1 MSAPPPRAAAGS
13 ELLRVPAGRQGPG
26 PLPGALVD
34 TLQLAFAQRAGGV
47 LPGDRRGIGLGQGTE
62 LAQLRPYVPGDD
74 VRRLDPA
81 ASARTGIPHVRE
93 HVPERA
99 LTTWVAL
106 DVSPSMAFGTADRLK
121 SDVAEGVALVVSR
134 LALRHGGRIAL
145 ATCGAATERLL
156 PPRSGRGALAG
167 VRRVLAEGVAVDGA
181 GTPVPSGHPSALA
194 RALVRLRKLT
204 AHPGLVV
211 VISDFRGPRDWRQA
225 LSALG
230 ARHAVLAVEVRDP
243 REETLPSV
251 GPLALV
257 DPETG
262 ARIEVDTSSRRL
274 RERFAEAAAADRA
287 AVADQLRR
295 ARVQH
300 VVLSTEG
307 DWLRVLGRRLR

>member
-1 MSAPPPRAAAGS
+1 MTPRVAAGA
-13 ELLRVPAGRQGPG
+13 ELLRVPPGRQGPG

-34 TLQLAFAQRAGGV
+34 TLDLTVARRAAGV
-47 LPGDRRGIGLGQGTE
+47 LPGDRMAPGFGQGTE

-74 VRRLDPA
+74 VRQLDPNA
-81 ASARTGIPHVRE
+81 TARTGIPHVRQQ
-93 HVPERA
+93 VPERA
-99 LTTWVAL
+99 LTTWLAL

-134 LALRHGGRIAL
+134 LALRRGGRIAL
-145 ATCGAATERLL
+145 ATTGSTTERFL

-181 GTPVPSGHPSALA
+181 GSIEAGHPSPLA
-194 RALVRLRKLT
+194 RTLARLRTLT
-204 AHPGLVV
+204 PMPGLIVV
-211 VISDFRGPRDWRQA
+211 VSDFRGQRDWRAA
-225 LSALG
+225 LSALTH
-230 ARHAVLAVEVRDP
+230 RHALLAVEVRDP

-262 ARIEVDTSSRRL
+262 GRIEVDTSSRRL
-274 RERFAEAAAADRA
+274 RDRFAAAARADRE
-287 AVADQLRR
+287 AVADELRR
-295 ARVQH
+295 ARAQH

-307 DWLRVLGRRLR
+307 DWLRVLGRYLR